1 MNTKPNP
8 NIETR
13 ISKRAQSIFA
23 SFGTVVND
31 FYLEAGIYVVGG
43 FNASLVAWGIYTDLV
58 EGNQPLPYA
67 IAIAVIAFIAVE
79 GLAVYLVGAAA
90 KTGNS
95 LLWFFSVVFACFF
108 TFAHYRQMTSQGDIS
123 EYITLAIPFF
133 VVVGYWARTL
143 KADIE
148 SEQAQTTQQRHNEM
162 ARKQRLEDEEL
173 VRKQRLEDE
182 AMARKQRLEDEE
194 IAHNRE
200 TDRTKSANDQELKL
214 AKLAEKAGKQLENSD
229 WKNDQNSGNSV
240 LPEINSG
247 RKLEKADILE
257 RLPNLISD
265 GYSNIE
271 IGKMVGRNERTIR
284 NYRKELNGLLE
295 VK

>member
-1 MNTKPNP
+1 MNTNPNTQNL

-13 ISKRAQSIFA
+13 ISNRARSVFKALGKTI
-23 SFGTVVND
+23 ND
-31 FYLEAGIYVVGG
+31 FYLEVGIYVVGG
-43 FNASLVAWGIYTDLV
+43 LNASLVAWGIYTDLLV
-58 EGNQPLPYA
+58 SGQPLPYA
-67 IAIAVIAFIAVE
+67 IIVGIVAFIAVE

-90 KTGNS
+90 RTNS
-95 LLWFFSVVFACFF
+95 RLLWFFSIAFAMFF
-108 TFAHYRQMTSQGDIS
+108 TYAHYREMTNRGEIS
-123 EYITLAIPFF
+123 EYVTLAIPFF
-133 VVVGYWARTL
+133 VVIGYWARTL

-148 SEQAQTTQQRHNEM
+148 SEHAQTTQQYHDEI
-162 ARKQRLEDEEL
+162 ARKQRLEDEAL
-173 VRKQRLEDE
+173 
-182 AMARKQRLEDEE
+182 ARKQRLEDEE
-194 IAHNRE
+194 IARNWE
-200 TDRTKSANDQELKL
+200 ADRTKSANDQELKL

-295 VK
+295 AK